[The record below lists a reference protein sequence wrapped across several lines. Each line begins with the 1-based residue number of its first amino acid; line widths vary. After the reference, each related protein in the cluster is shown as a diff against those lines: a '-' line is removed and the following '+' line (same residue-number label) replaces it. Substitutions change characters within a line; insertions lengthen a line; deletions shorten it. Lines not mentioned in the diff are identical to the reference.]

1 MKKPVKYL
9 LVAAGVVLVSLLGW
23 HFLAGSSHADEAK
36 AGAGSP
42 VTVAAAKA
50 MRGDLAKTIT
60 LTAEFRAYQEI
71 DVHAKVAGFVQSI
84 PVDIGD
90 RVKQGG
96 TLATLEIPELQEDLK
111 RAQAGVDAA
120 DAAVKQADANYQ
132 GVHLDFT
139 RLQQVAKDKPKL
151 IAAQELDDAR
161 AKDQSAAA
169 GLTNAQQ
176 RLGEA
181 QAEQKRQSA
190 LVDYSKIAAP
200 FDGVVTKRYADVGT
214 MIQAGTSSSV
224 TGTALVRFAQE
235 DVLRVIFPVPESAV
249 GAVQDGVPV
258 KIEVTGLHRTLD
270 GNVTRFARQVNPE
283 TRTMETEVDI
293 HNDDLGITPGMFG
306 WAELTLEEHKD
317 VLSVPVE
324 ALSAGENPSVYLIGK
339 DNKIEERP
347 VKTGME
353 TPNRIEITGGL
364 QPGDLV
370 FIGNRSQVHVG
381 ASVQPK
387 VIATA
392 QVAYKENNG

>member
-9 LVAAGVVLVSLLGW
+9 LVAVGVVLVSLLGW

-36 AGAGSP
+36 AGAGGP

-190 LVDYSKIAAP
+190 MVDYSKIAAP
-200 FDGVVTKRYADVGT
+200 FDGVVTKRYADVGS

-258 KIEVTGLHRTLD
+258 KISR
-270 GNVTRFARQVNPE
+270 
-283 TRTMETEVDI
+283 
-293 HNDDLGITPGMFG
+293 
-306 WAELTLEEHKD
+306 
-317 VLSVPVE
+317 
-324 ALSAGENPSVYLIGK
+324 
-339 DNKIEERP
+339 
-347 VKTGME
+347 
-353 TPNRIEITGGL
+353 
-364 QPGDLV
+364 
-370 FIGNRSQVHVG
+370 
-381 ASVQPK
+381 
-387 VIATA
+387 
-392 QVAYKENNG
+392 